1 MLIFGHILWRM
12 DPLKEHMA
20 ATTDKKGKKRS
31 QSWIFIKEEEED
43 IGDRSGPEGCGP

>member
-31 QSWIFIKEEEED
+31 QSLDLHQRRGRRHRRQEWA
-43 IGDRSGPEGCGP
+43 